1 MNNDYNDT
9 TPSRVKKNANLYR
22 RIDAASI
29 DDIEPRREEE
39 IIDDSCGEDST
50 NNQFINHGY

>member
-22 RIDAASI
+22 RIDASTI
-29 DDIEPRREEE
+29 DDI
-39 IIDDSCGEDST
+39 
-50 NNQFINHGY
+50 